1 MEYLQLSKVYVNN
14 IHNKAGTH
22 AMSIDGS
29 GETTF
34 NGGVESH
41 FFDVYSN
48 LGDFTMSTGSDHT
61 IRHNVA
67 GQDLGNNFDTTNY
80 RFVVPVD
87 GIYHFE
93 GMVRVD
99 AIDNAASYYRSG
111 FRFDDGTGSSAP
123 ADVYQIIDT
132 EGYDLDMTYRTFQLQ
147 KTVRLYAGNYVRHTV
162 RQQGGTTNHAHYED
176 SVSYTRFSG
185 YLVTRV

>member
-22 AMSIDGS
+22 AMSIDGN
-29 GETTF
+29 GQTTF
-34 NGGVESH
+34 NGGTESH

-67 GQDLGNNFDTTNY
+67 GQDLGNNWDTTNY

-93 GMVRVD
+93 GMARVD
-99 AIDNAASYYRSG
+99 AIDNTASYYRTG
-111 FRFDDGTGSSAP
+111 IRFDDGTGSSAP
-123 ADVYQIIDT
+123 ASVYNIIDFR
-132 EGYDLDMTYRTFQLQ
+132 GYDQDIVYRNLWIS
-147 KTVRLYAGNYVRHTV
+147 KTIRLNAGNYVRHTM
-162 RQQGGTTNHAHYED
+162 RQQGGVSNHSHIED
-176 SVSYTRFSG
+176 SISYTRFSG